1 MRDWDRHRVVR
12 LRGTP
17 AHSRNR
23 EPRHPRAGGGGIVE
37 FCKFVGE
44 TLARQEAGGAG
55 VKLVDEV
62 C

>member
-1 MRDWDRHRVVR
+1 MTDRDRHRVIR

-23 EPRHPRAGGGGIVE
+23 EPRHPRAGGGGIVQ
-37 FCKFVGE
+37 FSKFVGE
-44 TLARQEAGGAG
+44 ALARQEAGGAG
-55 VKLVDEV
+55 VELVDEV